1 MSDNINPEH
10 YKNKSIET
18 IHAIC
23 SQLTEVE
30 MIGYLRA
37 SIMKYIMR
45 FGTKNGLTLDK
56 SIEDAKK
63 CKWFMDQLLLELES
77 IKKSGSDSYKHS
89 NVHSLFPQDKK

>member
-45 FGTKNGLTLDK
+45 FGTKNGLTLEK

-63 CKWFMDQLLLELES
+63 CKWFMDQLLLILFDIKYNIS
-77 IKKSGSDSYKHS
+77 ILLILYKI
-89 NVHSLFPQDKK
+89 

>member
-23 SQLTEVE
+23 SQLSE
-30 MIGYLRA
+30 MEMLGYLRA
-37 SIMKYIMR
+37 SVMKYVMR
-45 FGTKNGLTLDK
+45 FGSKNGSTLEK
-56 SIEDAKK
+56 AIEDASK
-63 CKWFMDQLLLELES
+63 CKWFLDQLLLELES

-89 NVHSLFPQDKK
+89 NVHSLFPKDKK

>member
-1 MSDNINPEH
+1 MTDNINPDH
-10 YKNKSIET
+10 YKNKTIET

-30 MIGYLRA
+30 MVGYLRA

-45 FGTKNGLTLDK
+45 FGSKNGLTLDK
-56 SIEDAKK
+56 SIEDTKK
-63 CKWFMDQLLLELES
+63 SKWFMDQLLLELES

-89 NVHSLFPQDKK
+89 NVHSLFPKDKK

>member
-45 FGTKNGLTLDK
+45 FGTKNGLTLEK

-63 CKWFMDQLLLELES
+63 HLIDLRG
-77 IKKSGSDSYKHS
+77 IKEPKIIH
-89 NVHSLFPQDKK
+89 N